1 MDRGTLKEVG
11 LIGVLLFPQVKSSSG
26 CHPHINLVKEE
37 EKCIADLLLYKPERA
52 TENHTSL
59 LCKGMW
65 DDLNCWPAASVGHT
79 AVQPCPEFFNSAGTV
94 RRNCTASG
102 WSDPLVPHEDA
113 CGYAFNETLHF
124 LGESPDAHK
133 YFSSVKTMY
142 TAGYALSLISLSIA
156 VTIFCLFR
164 KLHCTRNHIHIQL
177 FVSFILKAIF
187 IFIRDSL
194 LFTDEKLYHCDHY
207 PVWTGCAPS
216 FLVAPAALEPAANAR
231 VSRWRAG
238 GLQGGAHVLQLLH
251 PGELQLAAGGRTLPL
266 HAGEPL
272 LLLPEETPGLV
283 HRPEL
288 GRTSDCYCLLG
299 MCKVFLRRPR
309 VRRRDFRMTKTAPR
323 SLTTPPLLPHHLTVG
338 IRGGCALL
346 LHERRGA
353 AGVPEEVAAVAV
365 DPAPAQPAAAPTRLH
380 QPQRVAPHAGVP
392 AALLHG
398 RPDRRR
404 TPRRHAGGVTQA
416 GGGLVRAVAYNA
428 VAWYFVQYYAFLLF
442 VFVKAIWPRDK
453 CRKEA
458 KRKTGY

>member
-207 PVWTGCAPS
+207 PVACK
-216 FLVAPAALEPAANAR
+216 AALMFSNYSILANY
-231 VSRWRAG
+231 SW
-238 GLQGGAHVLQLLH
+238 LLAEGH
-251 PGELQLAAGGRTLPL
+251 FLFTL
-266 HAGEPL
+266 
-272 LLLPEETPGLV
+272 
-283 HRPEL
+283 
-288 GRTSDCYCLLG
+288 
-299 MCKVFLRRPR
+299 